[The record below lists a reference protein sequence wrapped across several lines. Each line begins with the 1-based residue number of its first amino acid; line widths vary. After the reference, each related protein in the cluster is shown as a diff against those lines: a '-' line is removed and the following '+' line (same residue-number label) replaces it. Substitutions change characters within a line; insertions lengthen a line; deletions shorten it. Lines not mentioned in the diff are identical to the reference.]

1 MFVCIMKIELR
12 FHVVSS
18 IKEKRN
24 IVNSVKN
31 KLAAHFK
38 LSVAE
43 VDDIDLYNSSI
54 LGLTFVSLKKD
65 HCITKSQKIIE
76 FLEKNNSD
84 VFFDYDRVVEEY

>member
-1 MFVCIMKIELR
+1 MKIELR